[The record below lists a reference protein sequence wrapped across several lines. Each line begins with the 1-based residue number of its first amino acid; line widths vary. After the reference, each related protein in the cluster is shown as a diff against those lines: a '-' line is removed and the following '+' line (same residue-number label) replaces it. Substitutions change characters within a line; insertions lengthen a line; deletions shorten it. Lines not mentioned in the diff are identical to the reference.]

1 MNSLEAREVHWR
13 LTRPTE
19 DVDISRPPKLSNNGD
34 VWRIRG
40 HSSTEIETQYRAGRL
55 HREYRAII
63 VNRVQVER
71 FLSRIDDSLRARPT
85 EGETTMRRF
94 ERKQNK
100 FVATGTRK
108 HALSFLHRGNDNNM
122 IRQLEICSSWKI
134 ATW

>member
-1 MNSLEAREVHWR
+1 MHWR

-34 VWRIRG
+34 VTRLTDSRTFIDGDRNAI
-40 HSSTEIETQYRAGRL
+40 SSL

-71 FLSRIDDSLRARPT
+71 FLSRIDDSARPT

-108 HALSFLHRGNDNNM
+108 RALSFLRRGNDNNM
-122 IRQLEICSSWKI
+122 IRQLENCSSWKI
-134 ATW
+134 